1 MKFTIELD
9 GAERVT
15 AADIDVLE
23 ALLQAAKGKHDL
35 GHSTDEPPTVVQEPK
50 ATPPARKKAEPEPT
64 SEPTPEPTPE
74 PSDEDER
81 AKVTARA
88 MELLGQ
94 GKQSDIKTALT
105 DLGVKRV
112 SELKPNQFAAFLEA
126 VA

>member
-9 GAERVT
+9 AVETVT
-15 AADIDVLE
+15 AGDIQILE

-50 ATPPARKKAEPEPT
+50 ATPPARKKATPEPEP
-64 SEPTPEPTPE
+64 EPEPE
-74 PSDEDER
+74 PDSSEEVER

-112 SELKPNQFAAFLEA
+112 SELAPKQFAAFMEA